1 MLRLKTNYSNFSL
14 SGMINYKRKYLL
26 KLLYIGIA
34 ICIFL
39 ITLNWD
45 IKWITI
51 PIGMLALLVIVYNL
65 NMISDLAERQIQE
78 ARNQEEQN
86 ESFLTDAP
94 KEPSSTLKQRLT
106 YHGMMILFI
115 ILLMPI
121 TITGKLVENY
131 LEWKPYII
139 DLFIFGGTIGFIVS
153 WVYHKKFKVIFP
165 DKEKEYYIT
174 AWSFL
179 IPLLIIFHATAWYNK
194 LQPSQVIGKEKVIVN
209 RKGVNYLHDNRYI
222 FLPINNK
229 SIRFEISKKLFSK
242 IEDKDT
248 LMLTI
253 KKGAL
258 NYSFVEDFEI
268 MKPVK

>member
-1 MLRLKTNYSNFSL
+1 
-14 SGMINYKRKYLL
+14 MINYKRKYLL

-34 ICIFL
+34 IGIFL

-45 IKWITI
+45 VKLITI
-51 PIGMLALLVIVYNL
+51 PVGVLTLLVVVYNL
-65 NMISDLAERQIQE
+65 NMISDLADRQIQE
-78 ARNQEEQN
+78 ARDKEEEN
-86 ESFLTDAP
+86 KNFLSDAP
-94 KEPSSTLKQRLT
+94 KELSSKLKQKLT

-131 LEWKPYII
+131 LEWKPYVFE
-139 DLFIFGGTIGFIVS
+139 LFIFGGIIGFIVS
-153 WVYHKKFKVIFP
+153 WVYHKKFKVTFP

-179 IPLLIIFHATAWYNK
+179 IPLLIIFHSTAWYNK
-194 LQPSQVIGKEKVIVN
+194 LQPSEVIGKEKVIVN
-209 RKGVNYLHDNRYI
+209 RKGENYLYDNRYI

-258 NYSFVEDFEI
+258 NYRFVEDFEI

>member
-1 MLRLKTNYSNFSL
+1 M
-14 SGMINYKRKYLL
+14 MNYKRKYLF
-26 KLLYIGIA
+26 KLLYIVIA
-34 ICIFL
+34 IGIFL

-45 IKWITI
+45 IKWITV
-51 PIGMLALLVIVYNL
+51 PVGVLTLLVVVYNL
-65 NMISDLAERQIQE
+65 NMISDLADRQIKV
-78 ARNQEEQN
+78 ARDKEDEN
-86 ESFLTDAP
+86 ENFLSDAP
-94 KEPSSTLKQRLT
+94 KELSSKLKQKLT

-121 TITGKLVENY
+121 TITGKLVENF

-139 DLFIFGGTIGFIVS
+139 DLFIFGGIIGFIVS

-179 IPLLIIFHATAWYNK
+179 IPLLIIFHTTAWYNK
-194 LQPSQVIGKEKVIVN
+194 LQPSQVIANEKVIIN
-209 RKGVNYLHDNRYI
+209 RKAQNYLHDNRYI

-242 IEDKDT
+242 IQDKDT

-268 MKPVK
+268 MKQAK